1 MGVVAAVVAVAATV
15 ASISAQ
21 QDAKEAAGKSAE
33 EQRKARQ
40 EQAAEQARQ
49 QADEKRKMVREE
61 RVRRGR
67 LLQASENT
75 GTTGSSGELGA
86 LGSLSTQLSANTGA
100 NAGMKR
106 TGEAITGYNQAAA
119 DFSFEAQ
126 QSMADARMFQDIGSL
141 VNQGASIFST
151 PSPKKE

>member
-1 MGVVAAVVAVAATV
+1 MGATAILVVSTV
-15 ASISAQ
+15 ASISSQ
-21 QDAKEAAGKSAE
+21 MNAKDSAKRSAE

-49 QADEKRKMVREE
+49 QAEEKRRMVREE

-67 LLQASENT
+67 ILQASLSS
-75 GTTGSSGELGA
+75 GTAGSSGEIGA
-86 LGSLSTQLSANTGA
+86 LGSLSTQFSANTGA

-126 QSMADARMFQDIGSL
+126 QSQADAQMFQQLGNAGS
-141 VNQGASIFST
+141 SIFSGLG
-151 PSPKKE
+151 K